1 MDDTS
6 QVQGPPAPGEE
17 PTHADFKPVTL
28 APSPPPS
35 ESVEQSQSTQ
45 MKVPDFVRDLPIEH
59 QAVQQ
64 QSGQQPVAV
73 VTTWR
78 EQLPTAS
85 LAIVLGTALVA
96 WSIWQRRKIAKKSAA
111 RLAAPVKS
119 AASTEEQQLHRDMT
133 ELTERLVHQLDVRT
147 ARMEK
152 MLEQADERIA
162 TLEKLLVAKPQPTVE
177 VKPRHSA
184 PMASLDTSAGNSH
197 RDVYALA
204 DEGLTPVQIA
214 QRLSKPTGQ
223 VELILNLR
231 RVSLV

>member
-64 QSGQQPVAV
+64 QSGQQPAAV

-85 LAIVLGTALVA
+85 TSESPRSRSFSLLSRSRLWKSNPVTLPRWHRSTLPLAI
-96 WSIWQRRKIAKKSAA
+96 
-111 RLAAPVKS
+111 
-119 AASTEEQQLHRDMT
+119 
-133 ELTERLVHQLDVRT
+133 RT
-147 ARMEK
+147 A
-152 MLEQADERIA
+152 
-162 TLEKLLVAKPQPTVE
+162 TST
-177 VKPRHSA
+177 HSLMKA
-184 PMASLDTSAGNSH
+184 
-197 RDVYALA
+197 
-204 DEGLTPVQIA
+204 
-214 QRLSKPTGQ
+214 
-223 VELILNLR
+223 
-231 RVSLV
+231 